1 MRKKILNETIYSV
14 SLFFILLRNKFI
26 FLLNCKEILIKLKEN
41 RFFLY
46 ENHEKFL
53 KNNLFLI
60 SRSYW

>member
-1 MRKKILNETIYSV
+1 MRKKILNETIFSV

-46 ENHEKFL
+46 ENLEKFL

-60 SRSYW
+60 SRSY